1 MRRVTGPAAL
11 EKVEALLCN
20 PAVFALA
27 DLIPDRPSE
36 VGGRPR
42 TYPTFMSLVYG
53 ALCSVWR
60 SARQVEAELAHPIVW
75 TFMRNLVAARF
86 PGDLSKHL
94 PAVPMR
100 RHHFIYM
107 RNRYL
112 TDPTVLEAI
121 GDLHRS
127 IAAEQARATGLLEQ
141 DGGGSWT
148 HPSLDRLLHADGKV
162 VTPLFRAKPG
172 DTRVDKRT
180 GEIIPLRHEPD
191 AALHF
196 EGDGEAAWGTKF
208 VMVAARGTDEGTRV
222 ILDIER
228 VEKPGAEASV
238 AMDCFRRLAPLVPG
252 AQGVVY
258 DTALRGVHH
267 QELLRD
273 LGLLPINRVAA
284 AEKGA
289 RTPRRKEGRRVAKSV
304 HVEDKL
310 VTGHNGQAVSVSLY
324 AQDGAIGIGRLTDRG
339 QMVFEALRRV
349 RTHRTRDK
357 SRMYRWYNDYRLPQR
372 MGGGTVTVRLHANDQ
387 DRTRRFNRT
396 ENVRPIPPSDPDFDR
411 LYARRND
418 AESINRNLEDTLFL
432 GRAHSVGRLRQ
443 QVDLIGYALLVNGL
457 TVLRHER
464 RGRLPTAA

>member
-1 MRRVTGPAAL
+1 
-11 EKVEALLCN
+11 
-20 PAVFALA
+20 
-27 DLIPDRPSE
+27 
-36 VGGRPR
+36 
-42 TYPTFMSLVYG
+42 
-53 ALCSVWR
+53 
-60 SARQVEAELAHPIVW
+60 
-75 TFMRNLVAARF
+75 
-86 PGDLSKHL
+86 
-94 PAVPMR
+94 MR

-112 TDPTVLEAI
+112 MDPAILEAT
-121 GDLHRS
+121 GDFHRS
-127 IAAEQARATGLLEQ
+127 IAAAQARMTGLLEP

-148 HPSLDRLLHADGKV
+148 HPGLDRLLHADGKV
-162 VTPLFRAKPG
+162 LTPLFRAKPG
-172 DTRVDKRT
+172 NTRVDKQT

-196 EGDGEAAWGTKF
+196 EGNGEAAWGTKF

-222 ILDIER
+222 ILDLER

-238 AMDCFRRLAPLVPG
+238 AMDCFRRLTPLVPG

-273 LGLLPINRVAA
+273 LGLVPINRVAA
-284 AEKGA
+284 AKKGA

-304 HVEDKL
+304 HVEDKM
-310 VTGHNGQAVSVSLY
+310 VSGPDGRAVSVPLY
-324 AQDGAIGIGRLTDRG
+324 AQDGAIGVGRLTDRG
-339 QMVFEALRRV
+339 QMFFEPLRRI

-357 SRMYRWYNDYRLPQR
+357 GGAYRWYNDYRLPER
-372 MGGGTVTVRLHANDQ
+372 LGVGTITVRLHANDE

-396 ENVRPIPPSDPDFDR
+396 ENIRPILPNDPDFAR

-432 GRAHSVGRLRQ
+432 GRAHSVGRLRR

>member
-1 MRRVTGPAAL
+1 MRRVAGTAAL
-11 EKVEALLCN
+11 EKVEAVLRN

-27 DLIPDRPSE
+27 DLIPDVSTE
-36 VGGRPR
+36 AGGRPR
-42 TYPTFMSLVYG
+42 TYPNFMVLVYA

-60 SARQVEAELAHPIVW
+60 SARQVEAELAHPLVW
-75 TFMRNLVAARF
+75 TFMRDLVAELF
-86 PGDLSKHL
+86 PADPTKQL

-112 TDPTVLEAI
+112 TDPAILAAI
-121 GDLHRS
+121 GDLHRNL
-127 IAAEQARATGLLEQ
+127 AAAQARATGLLGP

-162 VTPLFRAKPG
+162 LTPLFRAKPG
-172 DTRVDKRT
+172 DTRVDRQT
-180 GEIIPLRHEPD
+180 GEIVPLRHEPD

-208 VMVAARGTDEGTRV
+208 VMVAARGTEEGTRV
-222 ILDIER
+222 ILDLER
-228 VEKPGAEASV
+228 VERPGAEASV
-238 AMDCFRRLAPLVPG
+238 AMDCFRRLAPLVTG

-267 QELLRD
+267 QELLRE
-273 LGLLPINRVAA
+273 LGLLSINRVTA

-289 RTPRRKEGRRVAKSV
+289 RSPRRKEGRRVAKSV
-304 HVEDKL
+304 HVEDKM
-310 VTGHNGQAVSVSLY
+310 VTRPGGGPVSVSLY
-324 AQDGAIGIGRLTDRG
+324 AQDGAIGLGRLNDRG
-339 QMVFEALRRV
+339 QMVFEALRRL

-357 SRMYRWYNDYRLPQR
+357 GGTYRWYNDFRLPER
-372 MGGGTVTVRLHANDQ
+372 LGGGIVTVRLHANDQ

-396 ENVRPIPPSDPDFDR
+396 ENVRPIPPSDPDFSR

-443 QVDLIGYALLVNGL
+443 QVDRSVTHCL
-457 TVLRHER
+457 
-464 RGRLPTAA
+464 

>member
-1 MRRVTGPAAL
+1 MR
-11 EKVEALLCN
+11 
-20 PAVFALA
+20 
-27 DLIPDRPSE
+27 D
-36 VGGRPR
+36 
-42 TYPTFMSLVYG
+42 
-53 ALCSVWR
+53 
-60 SARQVEAELAHPIVW
+60 
-75 TFMRNLVAARF
+75 LVAARF
-86 PGDLSKHL
+86 PDDPSSQL
-94 PAVPMR
+94 PLAPMR
-100 RHHFIYM
+100 RHHFIYL

-112 TDPTVLEAI
+112 TDPAILSAI

-127 IAAEQARATGLLEQ
+127 IAAEQARATGLLEP

-172 DTRVDKRT
+172 DTRVDKQT

-208 VMVAARGTDEGTRV
+208 VMVAARGAEEGTRL

-228 VEKPGAEASV
+228 VEMPGAEAAV

-267 QELLRD
+267 QELLRH
-273 LGLLPINRVAA
+273 LGFVPINRVAA
-284 AEKGA
+284 AEKGV
-289 RTPRRKEGRRVAKSV
+289 RTPRRKDGRRLAKSV
-304 HVEDKL
+304 HVEDKM
-310 VTGHNGQAVSVSLY
+310 VTGQDGRAVSVSLY

-339 QMVFEALRRV
+339 QMVFGPLRRI

-357 SRMYRWYNDYRLPQR
+357 SGRFRWYNDYRLPR
-372 MGGGTVTVRLHANDQ
+372 RLGGGTVTVRLHANDQ
-387 DRTRRFNRT
+387 DRTKRFNRT
-396 ENVRPIPPSDPDFDR
+396 ENVRPIPPSDPDFAR

-457 TVLRHER
+457 TVLRHEER
-464 RGRLPTAA
+464 RGRLPAAA